1 MDDDV
6 AVAMRRSPIV
16 DPHGVGRQY
25 ELHPV
30 RKSLRGG
37 TIVSGAGP
45 PTRSVNQPRS
55 CSGTSSSKLPPKN
68 ILTFASVSVTVAPP
82 ARGPQLVLERQHRLL
97 VRDDRHI
104 RKGDVAGDVVEME
117 MRIDER
123 ADRYLE

>member
-1 MDDDV
+1 MNSI
-6 AVAMRRSPIV
+6 RSAKAC
-16 DPHGVGRQY
+16 
-25 ELHPV
+25 E
-30 RKSLRGG
+30 GG

-82 ARGPQLVLERQHRLL
+82 ARSGPQLVLERQHRLL

-117 MRIDER
+117 MRIDESTDRRLER
-123 ADRYLE
+123 AAQGAA